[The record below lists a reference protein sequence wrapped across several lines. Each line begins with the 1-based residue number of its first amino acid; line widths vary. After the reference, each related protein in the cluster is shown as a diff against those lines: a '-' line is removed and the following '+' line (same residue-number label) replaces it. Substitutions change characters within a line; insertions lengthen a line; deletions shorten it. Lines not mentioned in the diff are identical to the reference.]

1 MVWYLRRAWW
11 AAPMLLLT
19 ASAYAY
25 RLFYL
30 TLFIL
35 TGHTGSMQDTLRLIE
50 PLLAMAGVLTVVQAA
65 PGLVRRLTTAKARP
79 AGLAGLG
86 LCVVI
91 AWTAVTLWQGWMPNA
106 LATSNSTAGS
116 PSDATLG
123 AFKFPLADGRYPQFD
138 PPGTRIAW
146 FPVDPIEADV
156 SSVDGPGA
164 SPVTLSPTELLFAYV
179 RWPGYLAVS
188 NTSAGATTQWF
199 SRYAA
204 LARLARV
211 TDPAAFAEQSAHT
224 AFGPIDVF
232 ILHNAGSHWTW
243 AARGSVP
250 EKPVSFTP
258 SQFSPAN
265 FVTFKNLP
273 GHIVVAV
280 RRPQQAAVN
289 AGT

>member
-1 MVWYLRRAWW
+1 
-11 AAPMLLLT
+11 
-19 ASAYAY
+19 
-25 RLFYL
+25 
-30 TLFIL
+30 
-35 TGHTGSMQDTLRLIE
+35 
-50 PLLAMAGVLTVVQAA
+50 
-65 PGLVRRLTTAKARP
+65 
-79 AGLAGLG
+79 
-86 LCVVI
+86 
-91 AWTAVTLWQGWMPNA
+91 MPNA
-106 LATSNSTAGS
+106 LATSNGPAGS

-123 AFKFPLADGRYPQFD
+123 AFKFPLPDGRYPRFD
-138 PPGTRIAW
+138 PPGTRIGW

-156 SSVDGPGA
+156 SSVAGPAA
-164 SPVTLSPTELLFAYV
+164 SPVTLSPSELLFAYV

-232 ILHNAGSHWTW
+232 ILHDAGSHWTW

-258 SQFSPAN
+258 AQFSPAS
-265 FVTFKNLP
+265 FVTFTHLP
-273 GHIVVAV
+273 GHIVVVV
-280 RRPQQAAVN
+280 RRP
-289 AGT
+289 